1 MNEFLR
7 RMLFLPPQA
16 SAMAADI
23 DALHYFVIGVTLFSS
38 ALVGAV
44 AWAFIVRFRRRT
56 HFDTTVRVNAT
67 LAFEIPMIAG
77 ILGLFILWW
86 VIGFRQYVRME
97 TPPANAMDIYVMA
110 KQWMWKFSYAEGPS
124 AVERL
129 TVPAGRPV
137 RLIMTSRD
145 VIHSFYVP
153 ALRTKQDVIPG
164 RYTTLWFTA
173 DKPGTYPIYCA
184 EYCGVSHSRMRGEL
198 VVLSDD
204 DYDAWLA
211 GSEAQA
217 VAERRANPRAGDDV
231 ESTDLSAVGK
241 SVAIRRA
248 CLACHTTD
256 GQRHIGPTWRGL
268 YMSKVPLTDGRVVT
282 ADEAYL
288 TKSMMEP
295 RADIV
300 AGYKPLMPT
309 YHGVLEQPETAALVE
324 FIKTLRDGVPDPSVA
339 LPPVEGQTVEAKPE
353 P

>member
-1 MNEFLR
+1 MNELLR
-7 RMLFLPPQA
+7 RLLFLPPQA
-16 SAMAADI
+16 SQMATEVDT
-23 DALHYFVIGVTLFSS
+23 LHYFVIGVTMFAST
-38 ALVGAV
+38 LVGV
-44 AWAFIVRFRRRT
+44 IAWAFIVRHRRRT
-56 HFDTTVRVNAT
+56 HFDTTVRVHST

-77 ILGLFILWW
+77 TLVLFVSWW

-97 TPPANAMDIYVMA
+97 TPPSNAIDVYVMA
-110 KQWMWKFSYAEGPS
+110 KQWMWKFSYADGPS

-153 ALRTKQDVIPG
+153 ALRMKQDVIPG
-164 RYTTLWFTA
+164 RYTTMWFNA
-173 DKPGTYPIYCA
+173 DRPGTYPIYCA

-217 VAERRANPRAGDDV
+217 VAERTAHPSAGEDILN
-231 ESTDLSAVGK
+231 TDLPSIGR
-241 SVAIRRA
+241 SVATRRA
-248 CLACHTTD
+248 CFACHTAD
-256 GQRHIGPTWRGL
+256 GQKHIGPTWLGL
-268 YMSKVPLTDGRVVT
+268 YMSRVPLTDGRVVT

-295 RADIV
+295 KADIV
-300 AGYKPLMPT
+300 AGYRPIMPT
-309 YHGVLEQPETAALVE
+309 YHGILEEPETAALVE
-324 FIKTLRDGVPDPSVA
+324 FIKTLRDATPNPSVV
-339 LPPVEGQTVEAKPE
+339 LPSVDMKPQ

>member
-1 MNEFLR
+1 VNELLR
-7 RMLFLPPQA
+7 RLLFLPPQA
-16 SAMAADI
+16 SAMAANV
-23 DALHYFVIGVTLFSS
+23 DALHYFVIGVTMFAS

-44 AWAFIVRFRRRT
+44 AWAFIVRYRRRT
-56 HFDTTVRVNAT
+56 HMDTTVRVHAT
-67 LAFEIPMIAG
+67 AAFEVPMIVG
-77 ILGLFILWW
+77 VLTLFVLWW
-86 VIGFRQYVRME
+86 VIGFRQFVHME
-97 TPPANAMDIYVMA
+97 TPPSNALDVYVMA
-110 KQWMWKFSYAEGPS
+110 KQWMWKFSYPEGPS

-153 ALRTKQDVIPG
+153 ALRMKQDVIPG
-164 RYTTLWFTA
+164 RYTTMWFNA

-198 VVLSDD
+198 VVLSDE
-204 DYDAWLA
+204 DYDAWLG
-211 GSEAQA
+211 GSVAQA
-217 VAERRANPRAGDDV
+217 VAERSAHPEAVDALAN
-231 ESTDLSAVGK
+231 TDLPSRGRA
-241 SVAIRRA
+241 VAIRRA
-248 CLACHTTD
+248 CFACHTDD

-268 YMSKVPLTDGRVVT
+268 YMSRVTLTDGRIVT

-300 AGYKPLMPT
+300 AGYRPIMPT
-309 YHGVLEQPETAALVE
+309 YHGILEEPETAALVE
-324 FIKTLRDGVPDPSVA
+324 FIKTLRDGPPDPSVV
-339 LPPVEGQTVEAKPE
+339 LPNVEAKPE

>member
-1 MNEFLR
+1 MNELLR
-7 RMLFLPPQA
+7 RLLFLPPQA

-23 DALHYFVIGVTLFSS
+23 DALHFFVIGVTMFAST
-38 ALVGAV
+38 LVGAV
-44 AWAFIVRFRRRT
+44 AWAFIVRYRRRT
-56 HFDTTVRVNAT
+56 HRDTTVRVHAT
-67 LAFEIPMIAG
+67 AAFEIPMIVG
-77 ILGLFILWW
+77 ILSLFILWW

-97 TPPANAMDIYVMA
+97 TPPANALDVYVMA
-110 KQWMWKFSYAEGPS
+110 KQWMWKFSYSGGLS

-153 ALRTKQDVIPG
+153 ALRMKQDVIPG
-164 RYTTLWFTA
+164 RYTTMWFNA

-204 DYDAWLA
+204 EYEAWLG

-217 VAERRANPRAGDDV
+217 VAERSAHPEAIDDV
-231 ESTDLSAVGK
+231 SGADLPSRGRA
-241 SVAIRRA
+241 VAIRRA
-248 CLACHTTD
+248 CFACHTDD

-268 YMSKVPLTDGRVVT
+268 YMSRVSLTDGRVVT

-300 AGYKPLMPT
+300 VGYKPIMPT
-309 YHGVLEQPETAALVE
+309 YHGILEEPETAALVE
-324 FIKTLRDGVPDPSVA
+324 FIKTLRDGPPDPSVV
-339 LPPVEGQTVEAKPE
+339 LPNVEVNRE

>member
-1 MNEFLR
+1 
-7 RMLFLPPQA
+7 
-16 SAMAADI
+16 MAASV
-23 DALHYFVIGVTLFSS
+23 DALHYFVIGVTMFAS

-44 AWAFIVRFRRRT
+44 AWAFIVRYRRRT
-56 HFDTTVRVNAT
+56 HVDQTVRVHAT
-67 LAFEIPMIAG
+67 LAFEIPMIVG
-77 ILGLFILWW
+77 ILSLFILWW
-86 VIGFRQYVRME
+86 VIGFRQFVRME
-97 TPPANAMDIYVMA
+97 TPPANALDVYVMA
-110 KQWMWKFSYAEGPS
+110 KQWMWKFSYSEGPS

-153 ALRTKQDVIPG
+153 ALRMKQDVIPG
-164 RYTTLWFTA
+164 RYTTMWFNA

-198 VVLSDD
+198 VVLSDE
-204 DYDAWLA
+204 DYDAWLG

-217 VAERRANPRAGDDV
+217 VAERTAHPEASFDTN
-231 ESTDLSAVGK
+231 TDLPSRGRAVA
-241 SVAIRRA
+241 VRRA
-248 CLACHTTD
+248 CFACHTDD

-268 YMSKVPLTDGRVVT
+268 YMSRVTLTDGRIMT

-300 AGYKPLMPT
+300 AGYKPIMPT
-309 YHGVLEQPETAALVE
+309 YHGILEEPETAALVE
-324 FIKTLRDGVPDPSVA
+324 FIKTLRDGPPDPSVA
-339 LPPVEGQTVEAKPE
+339 LPNVEAKAE